1 MSSAQPFAYISELP
15 LEGVPSTELAGRHAD
30 IPFTPE
36 AIAQL
41 ANAFFQA
48 PPISPAATP
57 SAPVSSLPLSPVG
70 LPVTTPSLPDLPAP
84 SVVNTI
90 APHAPA
96 KSAYGP
102 PDIPQTTIPSL
113 VPTPNIPA
121 PSAPTSMQSPTRP
134 FGVADAPQPGASIG
148 QSFPVGVLNVS
159 DSVSLQNPGQN
170 DFSLAPPAQIAA
182 YPIGVHPD
190 ATPGGARPQNAN
202 SLYFLSESAFAGQTA
217 GAQSPAVASPQIAAS
232 APQVSS
238 ADASS
243 HTFQHPLQSTREY
256 APAEHPQSMTGP
268 DAYAV
273 SSLSPAD
280 PHRLSDTASLLTAP
294 TPAPITE
301 GLDRHVSP
309 GTTGPAA
316 HDALYFV
323 SQAGGYPGV
332 ITNAPGQEKDPSP
345 AYEPE
350 LISRTEPSRGI
361 FDPYRVKKDFPI
373 LQQNVHGKP
382 LIWLDNAATTQKP
395 QAVMD
400 RLTHFYEYENSNIHR
415 AAHALA
421 ARSTDAYEAARE
433 KVRRFIKA
441 PSVKD
446 IIFVRGTTEGINL
459 IAQAWGRRNV
469 QKGDEIV
476 ISWLEHHANIVPW
489 QMLCAEVGARLRVTP
504 VDERGQI
511 MLEEYEKLLNPKTR
525 IVSITQ
531 VSNALGTVAPVREM
545 TAMAHRHGVCVV
557 VDGAQSVSHMPI
569 DVQAIDCDFFVFSG
583 HKVFGP
589 TGIGVVYGKKEVLSH
604 MSPWQGGGNMIAD
617 VTFEKTIY
625 QGAPERFEAGTG
637 NIADAVGLG
646 AAIDYVESIG
656 MDVIARYE
664 HDLLVYATEKMKQV
678 PGLTLIGTAS
688 EKASV
693 LSFVLAGH
701 EPLDV
706 GKALDREG
714 IAVRAGHHCA
724 QPILRRFGLEATVRP
739 SLAFYNTCDD
749 IDALVTALMKIQS
762 NLYRR
767 KNF

>member
-1 MSSAQPFAYISELP
+1 MSSAQPSSPPSDHPF
-15 LEGVPSTELAGRHAD
+15 EGAPSPDLVGRHAEA
-30 IPFTPE
+30 PFSPE
-36 AIAQL
+36 AIARI
-41 ANAFFQA
+41 ANAFFQT

-57 SAPVSSLPLSPVG
+57 LAPVSSLPLSPIG
-70 LPVTTPSLPDLPAP
+70 APVTTPGLPDLPAP
-84 SVVNTI
+84 SVINTV
-90 APHAPA
+90 APYAPA
-96 KSAYGP
+96 KSPYGP
-102 PDIPQTTIPSL
+102 PDIPQTTIPSV

-121 PSAPTSMQSPTRP
+121 PNAPTSMQSPTRP
-134 FGVADAPQPGASIG
+134 FGVADAPQPGASMGQATPIG
-148 QSFPVGVLNVS
+148 VPGVM
-159 DSVSLQNPGQN
+159 DSASLQNLTLS
-170 DFSLAPPAQIAA
+170 DYSLVPPAHIAG
-182 YPIGVHPD
+182 YPLGVHPN
-190 ATPGGARPQNAN
+190 ATPGGMRPDQAEN
-202 SLYFLSESAFAGQTA
+202 LYFLDEKASAAHSA
-217 GAQSPAVASPQIAAS
+217 GAQTTVDAPYFHATNAPPISRVEALSLESEHPAQAQSSLTSQYPSSAAGAETYAASGPSPAA
-232 APQVSS
+232 
-238 ADASS
+238 
-243 HTFQHPLQSTREY
+243 
-256 APAEHPQSMTGP
+256 
-268 DAYAV
+268 
-273 SSLSPAD
+273 
-280 PHRLSDTASLLTAP
+280 PHRLSDTASLVTPPA
-294 TPAPITE
+294 PAPIPE
-301 GLDRHVSP
+301 GFDGYVSP
-309 GTTGPAA
+309 GATGPAA

-323 SQAGGYPGV
+323 SQAGGHPGV
-332 ITNAPGQEKDPSP
+332 IKSAPAQAKAPSP

-350 LISRTEPSRGI
+350 LVSQTETVGGI
-361 FDPYRVKKDFPI
+361 FDPHRVKKDFPV
-373 LQQNVHGKP
+373 LQQQVHGKP

-395 QAVMD
+395 RSVID
-400 RLTHFYEYENSNIHR
+400 RLAHFYEYENSNIHR

-433 KVRRFIKA
+433 KVRGFLKA

-489 QMLCAEVGARLRVTP
+489 QMLCAETGARLRVAP
-504 VDERGQI
+504 VDDRGQI
-511 MLEEYEKLLNPKTR
+511 ILDEYEKLLNPKTR

-545 TAMAHRHGVCVV
+545 TAMAHRHGACVV

-569 DVQAIDCDFFVFSG
+569 DVQDIGCDFFVFSG

-589 TGIGVVYGKKEVLSH
+589 TGIGVVYGKKDVLAH

-625 QGAPERFEAGTG
+625 QSAPERFEAGTG

-664 HDLLVYATEKMKQV
+664 HDLLVYATEKMRMV
-678 PGLTLIGTAS
+678 PGLTLIGTAA

-739 SLAFYNTCDD
+739 SLAFYNTCSDVD
-749 IDALVTALMKIQS
+749 TLVAALLKIQS
-762 NLYRR
+762 NL
-767 KNF
+767 